1 MSEYPES
8 WVTMALS
15 DAVINVA
22 ITDKKIPQKEY
33 LSEGVYPVFDQGQ
46 EFIGGYT
53 DKREKL
59 VECELPVI
67 VFGDHTRAIK
77 FVNQP
82 FAAGAD
88 GVKVLQPK
96 CLYIPRLFEY
106 FSLHLATHLTSHG
119 YARHYQ
125 HLAKSIIPLPPTNE
139 QYRIVAKIE
148 ALFSELDKGIES
160 FKTAREQL
168 KIYRQALLKH
178 AFSGKL
184 TKQWRAENAGKLE
197 SAEALLKRIENERQQ
212 RYQQQLK
219 DWEAN
224 GKQGSKPKAPKT
236 LPPLTA
242 EELAELS
249 ELPEEWATI
258 KIDGI
263 LSLEKKPMSTGPF
276 GTALKKS
283 EHRSIGIPVLGI
295 ENIGNGVFLYGNK
308 IFVSEEKGKELESF
322 SVEANDIVIS
332 RSGTVG
338 EICKVPDSL
347 GKAYISTNLIR
358 VSLNQKVINPD
369 FFVYLFQSGSFVKE
383 QVKNLCKGSSREFL
397 NQTIL
402 SSLVFPLPSLE
413 EQYQIVSEIDSRTSM
428 VDQLDQTINAAL
440 EQTEALRQSI
450 LKQAFSGQLVPQDPN
465 DEPAYVLLER
475 IQVEK
480 TTQAAQSKP
489 KKTLKRKATA

>member
-15 DAVINVA
+15 DAVINVT

-33 LSEGVYPVFDQGQ
+33 LSEGAYPVFDQGQ

-96 CLYIPRLFEY
+96 CFYIPRLFEY

-125 HLAKSIIPLPPTNE
+125 YLAKSIIPLPPTNE
-139 QYRIVAKIE
+139 QHRIVAKIE

-184 TKQWRAENAGKLE
+184 TEQWRAENAGKLE
-197 SAEALLKRIENERQQ
+197 SVETLLQRIQIERQQ

-219 DWEAN
+219 DWEAG

-236 LPPLTA
+236 LPQLTA
-242 EELAELS
+242 EELT
-249 ELPEEWATI
+249 ELPGLPEGWVWVKSGELFESVTSGSRGWAEYYSDSGAIFIRITNLDFDSLKLDLSPKKIQYVQPPVGAEGLRTKVKEGDFLFSITGYLGMFAIAPSLDDAYVNQHISLARPLDGFSKKYFGYYVTSHTGGIHHLNKQTKGAVKAGLGLDDIQNFPVPMCSLNEQI
-258 KIDGI
+258 K
-263 LSLEKKPMSTGPF
+263 
-276 GTALKKS
+276 
-283 EHRSIGIPVLGI
+283 
-295 ENIGNGVFLYGNK
+295 
-308 IFVSEEKGKELESF
+308 VSCELES
-322 SVEANDIVIS
+322 
-332 RSGTVG
+332 R
-338 EICKVPDSL
+338 
-347 GKAYISTNLIR
+347 
-358 VSLNQKVINPD
+358 
-369 FFVYLFQSGSFVKE
+369 
-383 QVKNLCKGSSREFL
+383 
-397 NQTIL
+397 L
-402 SSLVFPLPSLE
+402 S
-413 EQYQIVSEIDSRTSM
+413 D
-428 VDQLDQTINAAL
+428 VDQFDQTLTIAL
-440 EQTEALRQSI
+440 QQADALRQSI
-450 LKQAFSGQLVPQDPN
+450 LKKAFSGQLVPQDPN
-465 DEPAYVLLER
+465 DEPASVLLER
-475 IQVEK
+475 FQAEK
-480 TTQAAQSKP
+480 AAQAAQTKP
-489 KKTLKRKATA
+489 NKTQKRKSNA